1 MVFGTVVYGVD
12 FPLSHL
18 PDLVLVLV
26 VGAASFS
33 ALGIAIAS
41 FVPNADAGP
50 AIVNAIFFPLV
61 FLSGTF
67 FPVDPD
73 SVLAKI
79 ANVFPVRPF
88 LQAIFATF
96 DPLRSGSRLSWGDL
110 AVVAAWGVVAAVIAV
125 RRFRWEPR
133 VT

>member
-1 MVFGTVVYGVD
+1 
-12 FPLSHL
+12 LSHL

-33 ALGIAIAS
+33 AIGVALAAI
-41 FVPNADAGP
+41 VPNADAAP
-50 AIVNAIFFPLV
+50 AIVNAVFFPLV

-79 ANVFPVRPF
+79 AGVFPVRPF
-88 LQAIFATF
+88 LQATFATF
-96 DPLRSGSRLSWGDL
+96 DPLHTGSRLQWDDL
-110 AVVAAWGVVAAVIAV
+110 AVVAAWGIFAAFVAV